1 MQKLLIKNMVC
12 PRCIQAVRTI
22 FLEMDIPVVDIQLGE
37 VWLKSDLTEDQREA
51 LKTRLEKAGF
61 VLLDDFKKQLIEK
74 VKTLLI
80 NLIQDADGEMN
91 LNYSTYLSETIGKDY
106 RYLSSLFSSQLG
118 LTIEKYIIQLKV
130 EKIKEYIFYDELSIS
145 EIAYKMHYS
154 SPAHLSRQFKQVCGL
169 SPKEYKKQMGNQR
182 KSLDEI

>member
-12 PRCIQAVRTI
+12 PRCIQAVRTLFI
-22 FLEMDIPVVDIQLGE
+22 EMNIAVDDIQLGE
-37 VWLKSDLTEDQREA
+37 VWLKTDLQESEREE
-51 LKTRLEKAGF
+51 LKIRLKKLGF
-61 VLLDDFKKQLIEK
+61 ELLDDTKKQLIERIK
-74 VKTLLI
+74 VLLI
-80 NLIQDADGEMN
+80 ALVQNLDNEMN
-91 LNYSTYLSETIGKDY
+91 LNYSAYLSENIGKDY
-106 RYLSSLFSSQLG
+106 RYLSSLFSTQLG
-118 LTIEKYIIQLKV
+118 ITIEKYIIQLKV

-169 SPKEYKKQMGNQR
+169 SPKEYKKQMANQR

>member
-22 FLEMDIPVVDIQLGE
+22 LMEMDIHAEDVQLGE
-37 VWLKSDLTEDQREA
+37 VWLNRDLQDSEREVLKS
-51 LKTRLEKAGF
+51 RLEKVGF
-61 VLLDDFKKQLIEK
+61 VLLDDAKKQLIEK
-74 VKTLLI
+74 IKTLLI
-80 NLIQDADGEMN
+80 SLIQDSDGEMN
-91 LNYSTYLSETIGKDY
+91 INYSTYLSESIGKDY

-182 KSLDEI
+182 KALDEI

>member
-22 FLEMDIPVVDIQLGE
+22 LVEMDIPVEDIQLGE
-37 VWLKSDLTEDQREA
+37 AWLKRDLQEDENKVFKFQ
-51 LKTRLEKAGF
+51 LEKIGF
-61 VLLDDFKKQLIEK
+61 VLLDDTKKQLIEK

-80 NLIQDADGEMN
+80 SLIQNSDGEMN
-91 LNYSTYLSETIGKDY
+91 LNYSTYLSERIGKDY
-106 RYLSSLFSSQLG
+106 RYLSGLFSSQLG
-118 LTIEKYIIQLKV
+118 ITIEKYIIQLKV
-130 EKIKEYIFYDELSIS
+130 EKIKEYIFYDELTIS

-169 SPKEYKKQMGNQR
+169 SPKEYKKQMANQR
-182 KSLDEI
+182 KPLDQI